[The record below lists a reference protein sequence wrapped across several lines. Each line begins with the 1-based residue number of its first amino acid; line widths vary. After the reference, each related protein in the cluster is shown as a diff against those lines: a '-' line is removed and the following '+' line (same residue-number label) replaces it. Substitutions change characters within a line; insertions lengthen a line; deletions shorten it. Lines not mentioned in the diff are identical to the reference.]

1 VIKANALRARRE
13 EKTIQPTSGTAQLG
27 DEYISL
33 IFDESD
39 ESDEDEDEDEDEDDE
54 DESSL

>member
-1 VIKANALRARRE
+1 MIKANALRARRE
-13 EKTIQPTSGTAQLG
+13 EKTIQPTAQLG

-54 DESSL
+54 DDESSP